1 MSKKTILLQ
10 GPDPDTRD
18 AAYGGGQGGVVRN
31 MLLYLRGFRSD
42 DYDLAPCFH
51 SVRQKGAN
59 PFSFVKRLAG
69 DVREV
74 LRKGRSADGIHVFA
88 QYRTAIY
95 REFGVVLACLSI
107 RLPYLYHIKAGYYVD
122 WLESCRAW
130 ERWMARFVLARA
142 RVVLCE
148 GQIYVEYLET
158 RYGVESHYFPNFVL
172 DDDIPQHVESKLQGE
187 KVRILFV
194 GYCYEG
200 KGVFELVQG
209 CEVAANYGMRL
220 ELTLVGQEDDEFA
233 RFLDSREAKGL
244 SYTVNRMGRRS
255 HDEVLGLY
263 EAHDVF
269 CMPTRHKGEGHTNT
283 VNEAMMMGMVI
294 ISTRH
299 GFLEH
304 VLAGNAAY
312 FLDDL
317 TPADI
322 AGTLQEINS
331 NRVESRR
338 RAANARERV
347 MSQFTSGSAFV
358 GLKAYYQ
365 MLTRGT

>member
-31 MLLYLRGFRSD
+31 MLLYLNGFESEG
-42 DYDLAPCFH
+42 YELVPCFH
-51 SVRQKGAN
+51 SVRQKGASR
-59 PFSFVKRLAG
+59 FSFVKRLAA

-74 LRKGRSADGIHVFA
+74 LRNGRSADGIHIFA

-95 REFGVVLACLSI
+95 REFSVALACQGV
-107 RLPYLYHIKAGYYVD
+107 RLPYLYHIKAGYYID

-130 ERWMARFVLARA
+130 ERWMAKFILARA

-148 GQIYVEYLET
+148 GQIYVEYLRNNFGIEA
-158 RYGVESHYFPNFVL
+158 HYFPNFVL
-172 DDDIPQHVESKLQGE
+172 DDDILRRVETKLQGE
-187 KVRILFV
+187 TIRILFV

-209 CEVAANYGMRL
+209 CEAAANDGIRL
-220 ELTLVGQEDDEFA
+220 ELTLVGQEDEEFT
-233 RFLDSREAKGL
+233 RFLDSHESKGL
-244 SYTVNRMGRRS
+244 SYTVNRMGRKD
-255 HDEVLGLY
+255 HDDVLALFNT
-263 EAHDVF
+263 HDVF

-294 ISTRH
+294 VATRH

-304 VLAGNAAY
+304 VLAGESSF
-312 FLDDL
+312 FLVEL

-322 AGTLQEINS
+322 AGALHRINS
-331 NRVESRR
+331 DRDGARR

-347 MSQFTSGSAFV
+347 MKLFTSGSAFSK
-358 GLKAYYQ
+358 LSEHYET
-365 MLTRGT
+365 LTSQ